1 MSRSHGGLSRFRT
14 RKFSMLVSSKVLKVR
29 SQLAD
34 NRDMKTNATSP
45 RYTGPKFQVFTVF
58 VKYPHGDEG
67 QMHLNL
73 GHRETLEN
81 GTVLIRVWME
91 KHRPDY
97 TILSIMGE
105 K

>member
-1 MSRSHGGLSRFRT
+1 
-14 RKFSMLVSSKVLKVR
+14 
-29 SQLAD
+29 
-34 NRDMKTNATSP
+34 MKTNATSL

-58 VKYPHGDEG
+58 VKYPDSGEEG
-67 QMHLNL
+67 QMHLDL

-105 K
+105 E